1 MKILLL
7 LLGFTLL
14 STTSFSQ
21 GEIKIRSGS
30 EKFSVGKVDVII
42 ADVYEADVKYIRKS
56 WKKLI
61 KRYSG
66 DVKMKDEIFADD
78 VLIKRLSS
86 NTVDIYTKIN
96 EKSEGVAEIICA
108 VDLGGAYLNI
118 NSHSEKYKLFEQI
131 LKEFVVEVSKEAV
144 REQIAEQEKGLDKLK
159 KEQEDLVSDKEK
171 KEKEI
176 EDYKQKIL
184 DNEAAIEQNIKD
196 QELKKKDIETQK
208 ALIITLSE
216 KERAIK

>member
-1 MKILLL
+1 MKTLLL
-7 LLGFTLL
+7 LTFVLI
-14 STTSFSQ
+14 SVMSFSQ

-30 EKFSVGKVDVII
+30 EKFSVGEVDVLI

-78 VLIKRLSS
+78 VLIKRMSS

-108 VDLGGAYLNI
+108 VDLGGAYLNM
-118 NSHSEKYKLFEQI
+118 SAHSEKYKLFEQI
-131 LKEFVVEVSKEAV
+131 LRDFVVEVSKDAV
-144 REQIAEQEKGLDKLK
+144 REQIEEQEKILEGMK
-159 KEQEDLVSDKEK
+159 KEQENLVSDKEK

-176 EDYKQKIL
+176 EDYKQKIK

-196 QELKKKDIETQK
+196 QEVKKKDIETQK